1 MNKKTR
7 IFLVASALTL
17 SVGLCTGLLAYYGG
31 LPTMASMREAGP
43 DELKFVPGDA
53 AIVAHANV
61 REVMASEFR
70 QTLRQILPDGD
81 KHGQEQFQA
90 ETGINVEEDI
100 DSVTACMWPNAAG
113 GDGNGENATGFVM
126 LRGRFDTARLE
137 AKAREHKN
145 VQVEEFHG
153 ARLLRLMHDGNSEE
167 SSPSTPP
174 RDGELHHRKTAV
186 LAFVEPGLMMF
197 GEEAPIK
204 RALSRSAESVQVNSE
219 MMNLISEVEGNANL
233 WAVGRVDLLLNR
245 VGKLPEPLASQ
256 LPQVTRFAASSKING
271 GLTAELRAE
280 ARDDEAAKN
289 LREVVQGFL
298 ALVKMQA
305 GNKPEMQAL
314 VQSLQ
319 LSGSGKS
326 VALSFQVPAEFINA
340 MASKHQKP
348 VE

>member
-31 LPTMASMREAGP
+31 LPTMASTRAAGP
-43 DELKFVPGDA
+43 DELRFVPADA
-53 AIVAHANV
+53 AIIAHANV

-70 QTLRQILPDGD
+70 QTLRAVLPDHD

-100 DSVTACMWPNAAG
+100 DSVTACMWPSA
-113 GDGNGENATGFVM
+113 GDGDNHTGFVM
-126 LRGRFDTARLE
+126 LRGRFDTAHLE

-145 VQVEEFHG
+145 VQIEDFHG
-153 ARLLRLMHDGNSEE
+153 ARLLRLVHDSNNE
-167 SSPSTPP
+167 SSPSAPP
-174 RDGELHHRKTAV
+174 RDGELRHRKTAV
-186 LAFVEPGLMMF
+186 LAFVEPGLLMF
-197 GEEAPIK
+197 GEEAPVK
-204 RALSRSAESVQVNSE
+204 RALSRGAETVQANSE
-219 MMNLISEVEGNANL
+219 MMGLISEVEGNANL
-233 WAVGRVDLLLNR
+233 WAVGRVEALAKNA
-245 VGKLPEPLASQ
+245 KLPEQIASQ
-256 LPQVTRFAASSKING
+256 IPQVSTFAASSRING

-289 LREVVQGFL
+289 LREVVQGFV

-305 GNKPEMQAL
+305 GNKPEMQTLA
-314 VQSLQ
+314 QSLQ
-319 LSGSGKS
+319 LTGSGKS

-340 MASKHQKP
+340 MASKHHKP

>member
-31 LPTMASMREAGP
+31 LPTMASTREAGP

-81 KHGQEQFQA
+81 KHGQEQFQN

-100 DSVTACMWPNAAG
+100 DSVTACMWPSAG
-113 GDGNGENATGFVM
+113 GDGDDHTGFVM

-145 VQVEEFHG
+145 VQIEEFHG
-153 ARLLRLMHDGNSEE
+153 ARLLRLMHGGNTEE
-167 SSPSTPP
+167 SSPNTPP
-174 RDGELHHRKTAV
+174 RDGQRHQRRTAV

-197 GEEAPIK
+197 GEEAPVK
-204 RALSRSAESVQVNSE
+204 RALSRSGESVLVNSE
-219 MMNLISEVEGNANL
+219 MMGMIAGVEGNANL
-233 WAVGRVDLLLNR
+233 WAVGRVEALAKNA
-245 VGKLPEPLASQ
+245 KLPEQLASQ
-256 LPQVTRFAASSKING
+256 IPQVTWFSASSRING
-271 GLTAELRAE
+271 GLSGELRAE

-305 GNKPEMQAL
+305 GNKPEMQTM

-340 MASKHQKP
+340 MAAKHHKP

>member
-100 DSVTACMWPNAAG
+100 DSVTACMWAAP
-113 GDGNGENATGFVM
+113 GDSDDHTGFVM

-145 VQVEEFHG
+145 VQIEDFHG
-153 ARLLRLMHDGNSEE
+153 ARLLRLVHDNEDA
-167 SSPSTPP
+167 SSQTTPP
-174 RDGELHHRKTAV
+174 RDGERHHMRTAV
-186 LAFVEPGLMMF
+186 LAFVEPGLLMF
-197 GEEAPIK
+197 GEEVPVK
-204 RALSRSAESVQVNSE
+204 RALSRSAETVQTNSE

-233 WAVGRVDLLLNR
+233 WAVGRVDALAKNA
-245 VGKLPEPLASQ
+245 KLPEQIASQ
-256 LPQVTRFAASSKING
+256 IPQVTRFAASSRING
-271 GLTAELRAE
+271 GLSAELRAE

-305 GNKPEMQAL
+305 GNKPEMQTL

-319 LSGSGKS
+319 LTSSGKS

-340 MASKHQKP
+340 MAAKHQKP

>member
-31 LPTMASMREAGP
+31 LPTMASTREAGP
-43 DELKFVPGDA
+43 DELKFVPSDA
-53 AIVAHANV
+53 AIVAYANV
-61 REVMASEFR
+61 REVVASEFR
-70 QTLRQILPDGD
+70 QTLRQIVPDHD
-81 KHGQEQFQA
+81 KHGQEQFQN

-100 DSVTACMWPNAAG
+100 DSVTACMWPNAG
-113 GDGNGENATGFVM
+113 GDADDHTGFVM

-145 VQVEEFHG
+145 VQIEDFHG
-153 ARLLRLMHDGNSEE
+153 ARLLRLVHDSNE
-167 SSPSTPP
+167 SSQSTPP
-174 RDGELHHRKTAV
+174 RDGELRHRKTAV
-186 LAFVEPGLMMF
+186 LAFVEPGLLMF
-197 GEEAPIK
+197 GEEAPVK
-204 RALSRSAESVQVNSE
+204 RALSRSAQTVQTNSE
-219 MMNLISEVEGNANL
+219 MMGMISEVEGNANL
-233 WAVGRVDLLLNR
+233 WAVGRVEALAKNA
-245 VGKLPEPLASQ
+245 KLPEQIASQ
-256 LPQVTRFAASSKING
+256 IPQVTWFSASSRING
-271 GLTAELRAE
+271 GLSGELRAE

-298 ALVKMQA
+298 ALVRMQA
-305 GNKPEMQAL
+305 GNKPEMQTL

-319 LSGSGKS
+319 LTGQGKS

>member
-7 IFLVASALTL
+7 LFLVGSALTL
-17 SVGLCTGLLAYYGG
+17 TVGLGTGLLAYYGG

-43 DELKFVPGDA
+43 DELKYVPADA

-70 QTLRQILPDGD
+70 QTLRAILPDHD

-100 DSVTACMWPNAAG
+100 DSVTACMWPSNSGKAG
-113 GDGNGENATGFVM
+113 DDHTGFVM
-126 LRGRFDTARLE
+126 MRGRFDTGRLE

-145 VQVEEFHG
+145 VEVEDFHG
-153 ARLLRLMHDGNSEE
+153 ARLLRLA
-167 SSPSTPP
+167 PSADDSQNNPP
-174 RDGELHHRKTAV
+174 RDGELHQRRTAV
-186 LAFVEPGLMMF
+186 LAFVEPGLLMF
-197 GEEAPIK
+197 GEEAPVK
-204 RALSRSAESVQVNSE
+204 RALSRGAETVQANAE

-233 WAVGRVDLLLNR
+233 WAVGRVDALANK
-245 VGKLPEPLASQ
+245 VAKLPDPLAAQ
-256 LPQVTRFAASSKING
+256 IPQVTRFAASSRING

-289 LREVVQGFL
+289 LREVVQGFV

-314 VQSLQ
+314 AQSLQ
-319 LSGSGKS
+319 LTGSGKS
-326 VALSFQVPAEFINA
+326 LALSFQVPAEFINS

>member
-1 MNKKTR
+1 
-7 IFLVASALTL
+7 
-17 SVGLCTGLLAYYGG
+17 
-31 LPTMASMREAGP
+31 MASTREAGP

-70 QTLRQILPDGD
+70 QTLRAILPDHEQ
-81 KHGQEQFQA
+81 HGQEQFQA

-100 DSVTACMWPNAAG
+100 DTVTACMWPST
-113 GDGNGENATGFVM
+113 GDGEDHTGFVM

-145 VQVEEFHG
+145 VQIEEFHG
-153 ARLLRLMHDGNSEE
+153 ARLLRLVHDNPEE
-167 SSPSTPP
+167 SSSQDAPA
-174 RDGELHHRKTAV
+174 RDGQLHHRRTAV

-197 GEEAPIK
+197 GEEAPVK
-204 RALSRSAESVQVNSE
+204 RALSRSAETVLTNSE
-219 MMNLISEVEGNANL
+219 MMNMISEVEGNANL
-233 WAVGRVDLLLNR
+233 WAVGRVEALAKNA
-245 VGKLPEPLASQ
+245 KLPEQLASQ
-256 LPQVTRFAASSKING
+256 IPQVKWFSASSRING

-305 GNKPEMQAL
+305 GNKPEMQTL

-319 LSGSGKS
+319 LGGSGKN

-340 MASKHQKP
+340 MAAKHQKP